1 MPGEC
6 QNFNLLPFQRR
17 IYTMN
22 PTQKYQRCMVMSGG
36 GFRFGIYLGMY
47 AAACECGRAPD
58 LLLASCGSAIAAN
71 IISSLPDDAQR
82 KAWLSSPEMY
92 RFWGELK
99 SVQHAGILSTLA
111 RAAKRKLSRRNAAQ
125 IPDLFG
131 DYLFEVPPHFPQPP
145 MPVGQPAVAVAI
157 VGGKLLYREQEVGQ
171 PRGRRKLFAET
182 LFCNSRSAALLTGM
196 TSPLSDPRWGDHAV
210 ADTLLTDVDTP
221 IHIAAR
227 ISISDMFYFPCHPHG
242 GEHYIGGVV
251 DLFPLEVARRLAEE
265 VMIEFKQS
273 FDQMFSIPA
282 WRAVLGLDGNQR
294 LRYVNGQPVD
304 IRVDTSDVTFALAQ
318 QSAQKKLDWRGNRIR
333 LIMPESYETYVQ
345 YMDAQWQYGYARGL
359 EACSQPAP
367 RTESAMRR
375 VDRYN
380 KGL

>member
-1 MPGEC
+1 MT
-6 QNFNLLPFQRR
+6 Q
-17 IYTMN
+17 
-22 PTQKYQRCMVMSGG
+22 TQKYQRCMVMSGG

-47 AAACECGRAPD
+47 AAACETGRAPD

-71 IISSLPDDAQR
+71 IIAALPDDAQR

-92 RFWGELK
+92 RFWGELR
-99 SVQHAGILSTLA
+99 SVQQAGILTILA
-111 RAAKRKLSRRNAAQ
+111 QAARRKLSRRNAAK

-145 MPVGQPAVAVAI
+145 TQAGPQAVAVAI
-157 VGGKLLYREQEVGQ
+157 IGGKLLYGEHEVGQ

-182 LFCNSRSAALLTGM
+182 LFCDARAAALLQGM
-196 TSPLSDPRWGDHAV
+196 ASPLSDPLWGEHAV
-210 ADTLLTDVDTP
+210 AEPLLTDTTTP

-242 GEHYIGGVV
+242 GAHYIGGVV
-251 DLFPLEVARRLAEE
+251 DLFPIEVARRLADE

-273 FDQMFSIPA
+273 FDQLFSIPA

-294 LRYVNGQPVD
+294 LRYVNGQPAD
-304 IRVDTSDVTFALAQ
+304 IRVDTSDVTFALARQ
-318 QSAQKKLDWRGNRIR
+318 AAQKKLDWRSNRIR
-333 LIMPESYETYVQ
+333 LIMPDSYETYVQ
-345 YMDAQWQYGYARGL
+345 YMDAQWKYGYARGL
-359 EACSQPAP
+359 EACSQQTV
-367 RTESAMRR
+367 RDESAMRR

-380 KGL
+380 KGWRCE